1 MSTRTPTQEKSHIYD
16 STSGAN
22 ALKIAPIPAHVPEQQ
37 EPKRRITLSIVP
49 GLARRRRVPFML
61 LIAGIML
68 AAVIGMLV
76 LNISMANG
84 QYSVVGFKGQERSL
98 SQENEALRQE
108 VNFLQAPQNV
118 AKKAAKLGMVEPGVP
133 AAIDLATGKVT
144 GKATP
149 AKKGESEK
157 LLIKA
162 PSKPKNEVTAPHRS
176 TAATQQQQTV
186 PAQPS
191 TAGNQQE
198 GTTAPEEAV
207 RTGTGT
213 RPAFTAEELN
223 GGTIPAPTV
232 RTSGN

>member
-1 MSTRTPTQEKSHIYD
+1 MSTRTPTQEKSHTYD

-22 ALKIAPIPAHVPEQQ
+22 ALKIAPVPAHVPQLA
-37 EPKRRITLSIVP
+37 EPKRRITLSVVP
-49 GLARRRRVPFML
+49 GLATRRRVPFML

-84 QYSVVGFKGQERSL
+84 QYSVVGLKGQERSL

-133 AAIDLATGKVT
+133 AAIDLTTGKVT

-149 AKKGESEK
+149 AKKGEAGK

-162 PSKPKNEVTAPHRS
+162 PSKPDNDVKAPRRS
-176 TAATQQQQTV
+176 TAGQQSQQPV
-186 PAQPS
+186 PAQP
-191 TAGNQQE
+191 APVGNQPAGAQ
-198 GTTAPEEAV
+198 APTETV
-207 RTGTGT
+207 HTGSGT